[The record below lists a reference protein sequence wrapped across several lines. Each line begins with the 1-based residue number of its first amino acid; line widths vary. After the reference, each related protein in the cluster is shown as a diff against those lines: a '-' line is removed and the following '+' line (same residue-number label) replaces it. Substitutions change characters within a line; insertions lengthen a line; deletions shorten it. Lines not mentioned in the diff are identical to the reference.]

1 MGIRISASVYIYLS
15 VTLSRPRG
23 ASHVFKMATPTVASF
38 PGQAQTVSTRPLFG
52 GEWPGNEA
60 TPTVASFPGQAQTV
74 STRPLFGGEWP
85 GNEATPTVTWMPSSN
100 SWRRKRQ
107 RFGQVYCVVLSSK
120 AYYSSQVSRVCVAIL

>member
-1 MGIRISASVYIYLS
+1 MWFIYLSSIITVVPHPLYPCNEVIAERSEANNRDLWASESQLAFIYIYIYIYPS

-23 ASHVFKMATPTVASF
+23 ASHVFKM
-38 PGQAQTVSTRPLFG
+38 
-52 GEWPGNEA
+52 
-60 TPTVASFPGQAQTV
+60 
-74 STRPLFGGEWP
+74 
-85 GNEATPTVTWMPSSN
+85 ATPTVTWMPSSN